1 MAQPY
6 LRSEQQANVVD
17 LVAEGPI
24 EGLVDGL
31 RSIYLNNIPIINEKG
46 RYNHKGVK
54 VRSRKGTNT
63 QTHIAGLPGV
73 ESETSLPLSLP
84 KDTPITIA
92 ITDDNV
98 DSMTVTFS
106 IDQLYRVDDKGRVFA
121 HPVEFKIEA
130 DPGTGVYDSV
140 INKEAKEYGGI
151 TITNNFSN
159 LITMTTGAETT
170 GLDLFFSWF
179 TPSSTP
185 TVLVTYLDDL
195 GGYSVP
201 ISTTLN
207 VLQGTPP
214 TYSLEYKPTS
224 SGIWTEYATGTFPTL
239 PTDGTL
245 KDYVYSIRI
254 IDNDLAPDSYDFR
267 FTATGGSGG
276 CFISGY
282 DEMVAIAKQGDQLG
296 VLLPMFQVVRVIGIG
311 GDPDE
316 DWGTVYYYG
325 D

>member
-24 EGLVDGL
+24 AGLVNGL
-31 RSIYLNNIPIINEKG
+31 HSVYLNNIPIINEKG
-46 RYNHKGVK
+46 RYNHKGVI
-54 VRSRKGTNT
+54 VRGRVGTND
-63 QTHIAGLPGV
+63 QRHISGLPGV

-84 KDTPITIA
+84 KDTPIVIA

-98 DSMTVTFS
+98 DSMTTTLS
-106 IDQLYRVDDKGRVFA
+106 IDQLYRVDDKGRIFA
-121 HPVEFKIEA
+121 NPVTFKIEV

-140 INKEAKEYGGI
+140 INKKLKEYGGI
-151 TITNNFSN
+151 NITNNFSN
-159 LITMTTGAETT
+159 LITMDTGAETT
-170 GLDLFFSWF
+170 GLDMFFSWYN
-179 TPSSTP
+179 PSSTA
-185 TVLVTYLDDL
+185 TISVTYLQDF
-195 GGYSVP
+195 GGYTVP
-201 ISTTLN
+201 TSTTIK

-214 TYSLEYKPTS
+214 SYSLEYKPTS
-224 SGIWTEYATGTFPTL
+224 SGTWTEYASGTFPAL

-245 KDYVYSIRI
+245 NDYVYSIRI

-267 FTATGGSGG
+267 FTATGGSGV
-276 CFISGY
+276 CFVSGY
-282 DEMVAIAKQGDQLG
+282 DEMAAIAKQGDELG
-296 VLLPMFQVVRVIGIG
+296 ISLPMFEVVRVLGIG